1 MRLETGVLDNR
12 ATCNYRQSKRFEIS
26 TSFPAQSFIFFFFLG
41 ECHRYWSNKT
51 CFKIIIHFQPE
62 LLFTLD
68 SNLNWSLGFRNYYIF
83 SNALK
88 TLMELIFSYLQYYK
102 EEQWKASLEKLF
114 FKYIRKFEIQV
125 NERLWV
131 TPRPL
136 KNTYHVARSHKKPF
150 VWHHLTIRELGF
162 LVIAGLSKSR
172 FSWCQ
177 NFLET

>member
-62 LLFTLD
+62 LLFTLY
-68 SNLNWSLGFRNYYIF
+68 SNLHWSLGFRNYYIF

-114 FKYIRKFEIQV
+114 FKYIWKFEIQV